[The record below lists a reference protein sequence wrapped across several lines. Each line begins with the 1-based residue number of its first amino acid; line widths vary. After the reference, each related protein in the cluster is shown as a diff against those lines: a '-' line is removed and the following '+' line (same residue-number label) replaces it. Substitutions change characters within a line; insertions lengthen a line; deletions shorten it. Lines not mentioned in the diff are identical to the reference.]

1 MANFRRSWAAQLS
14 CSAATLALAGGAA
27 HAQAAS
33 DAPVGLND
41 IVVTAEKRDTT
52 IQTAPLAITAI
63 DGNRLREAN
72 VNELNDLNGL
82 VPGLTIAKNEG
93 AERVVTIRG
102 IGYETAQNPNS
113 QPGVAFHI
121 DGVYIAHVMS
131 LNQDL
136 LDVDRIEVL
145 RGPQGTVFGQAST
158 GGAINVISRKP
169 KIGEFSGNGA
179 VSYGNYNYVK
189 ADGGVNLPISDR
201 MAIRVAAR
209 YFRHDG
215 YAKATQV
222 DGGNYGLDDA
232 DNFGARAA
240 LLWEA
245 TDGLTVELAGQTF
258 DADHHGAAQKN
269 ILDPDPDPRRLTQDF
284 PSTFKLKNRMAY
296 LTLSQKLGDA
306 ALLKSVSA
314 YQYMD
319 KHQTQDNDRLATDF
333 YDNQVHW
340 RDRSKTFTQELSL
353 SSVDDGRFEWTVG
366 AFYLRQHALQDILEL
381 SSEPALEYNGLPVKY
396 QTYSPY
402 QHTSIAGY
410 AQVGYRMTDAVKVIA
425 GGRYSWDK
433 TTGQPSNYY
442 DLFGAVD
449 PRKTTSSL
457 FTGKVGVEYQA
468 STDQMLYATA
478 SRGYKPS
485 GVNFN
490 GGAVL
495 VPSLFKKET
504 VYAAELGAKT
514 YFADRRIRFNLAG
527 YYYWYK
533 QFQFIAEDPVPNAGG
548 VDNIPRADV
557 YGIEFETTVL
567 PFDGL
572 RLDGT
577 LSLSK
582 GKFKSDFSTI
592 DPVAAQSYRTAA
604 AAAGLYYDYN
614 PTSAASQAYFD
625 YVRKGL
631 VNIDGN
637 NVPKLPGVQGNV
649 SATYTHALGG
659 GEASMRVEMIY
670 RSSFDYRIF
679 NTPQD
684 KVPAY
689 TLFNLFV
696 RYQPEN
702 SPLSFSFSANNL
714 FNKNGINS
722 LFSDPYGTHTTS
734 AEYVAPRQVFGTIA
748 FTF

>member
-1 MANFRRSWAAQLS
+1 
-14 CSAATLALAGGAA
+14 
-27 HAQAAS
+27 
-33 DAPVGLND
+33 
-41 IVVTAEKRDTT
+41 
-52 IQTAPLAITAI
+52 
-63 DGNRLREAN
+63 
-72 VNELNDLNGL
+72 
-82 VPGLTIAKNEG
+82 
-93 AERVVTIRG
+93 
-102 IGYETAQNPNS
+102 
-113 QPGVAFHI
+113 
-121 DGVYIAHVMS
+121 
-131 LNQDL
+131 
-136 LDVDRIEVL
+136 
-145 RGPQGTVFGQAST
+145 VFGQAST

-169 KIGEFSGNGA
+169 RIGEFSGNGA

-201 MAIRVAAR
+201 MAVRLSAR

-222 DGGNYGLDDA
+222 NGGDYELDDA

-258 DADHHGAAQKN
+258 DADHGGAAQKN

-284 PSTFKLKNRMAY
+284 PSTFKLQNRMAY
-296 LTLSQKLGDA
+296 LTLSQELGQSA
-306 ALLKSVSA
+306 MLKSVSA
-314 YQYMD
+314 YQYID

-333 YDNQVHW
+333 YDNHVHW

-353 SSVDDGRFEWTVG
+353 SSVGDSRFEWTVG
-366 AFYLRQHALQDILEL
+366 AFYLRQRALQDILEL
-381 SSEPALEYNGLPVKY
+381 SSVPALEYNGLPVKY

-410 AQVGYRMTDAVKVIA
+410 AQGSYRVTDAFKLTA

-442 DLFGAVD
+442 DLFGAVA
-449 PRKTTSSL
+449 PRKTTSDL
-457 FTGKVGVEYQA
+457 FTGKLGVEYQA
-468 STDQMLYATA
+468 SPDHMVYATA

-495 VPSLFKKET
+495 VPSLFQKET
-504 VYAAELGAKT
+504 VYAAEVGTKST
-514 YFADRRIRFNLAG
+514 FADRRIRLNVAG

-533 QFQFIAEDPVPNAGG
+533 QFQFVAEDPVPNAGG

-557 YGIEFETTVL
+557 YGVEFETTVL

-572 RLDGT
+572 RFDGT

-582 GKFKSDFSTI
+582 GKFKSNFSTI
-592 DPVAAQSYRTAA
+592 DPVAAQGYRTAA
-604 AAAGLYYDYN
+604 EAAGLYYDYN
-614 PTSAASQAYFD
+614 PTSAASMAYFD
-625 YVRKGL
+625 YVRSRGL

-637 NVPKLPGVQGNV
+637 NVPKLPGVQGNA
-649 SATYTHALGG
+649 SATYTHALAG
-659 GEASMRVEMIY
+659 GEASLRVEMIY

-696 RYQPEN
+696 RYQPDK
-702 SPLSFSFSANNL
+702 SPLTFSFSANNL
-714 FNKNGINS
+714 FNKDGINS

-734 AEYVAPRQVFGTIA
+734 AEYIAPRQVFGTVSFA
-748 FTF
+748 F